1 MIIETIYIYDGQEVT
16 IDELQDKITN
26 GEFNDILAK
35 YSILTLT
42 ASGVVKI
49 DKDSKNIILNPLV
62 DLTGYALIDSIPN
75 LTFDSDGNLNVTI
88 NGVTK
93 KFAAIAE
100 AE

>member
-62 DLTGYALIDSIPN
+62 DLTNYALKSEIPK
-75 LTFDSDGNLNVTI
+75 LAFDENGNLNVTI
-88 NGVTK
+88 GDITK
-93 KFAAIAE
+93 KFTAIAE
-100 AE
+100 T